1 MKRLAI
7 IAVPALALALSGC
20 FIVSKKPSQ
29 GQSSQSSTAAPK
41 NHGQER
47 SQEVHERNAERKA
60 EHDEMKDA
68 QKAAKDNGKK

>member
-1 MKRLAI
+1 MRRLLVA
-7 IAVPALALALSGC
+7 APALALALSGC
-20 FIVSKKPSQ
+20 FIMSKKPSQ

-47 SQEVHERNAERKA
+47 SEEVHERNAERKA

-68 QKAAKDNGKK
+68 KKASKDKK